1 MRIFI
6 LICCVLVLI
15 LNILQTVLE
24 KKEGVKPGKLRYFNI
39 FLMLVNIALC
49 AVILARG

>member
-15 LNILQTVLE
+15 LNILQTAME
-24 KKEGVKPGKLRYFNI
+24 KKDGVKPGKLRYFNI